1 MPRVRWSYVCSGL
14 PKTWLEDKMQ
24 YKVDQAF
31 SPWYELVRMRSCGS
45 VSTSRSAACRYSSFM
60 RMNCDSG
67 KSCWRTKAERR
78 CFRQATY
85 RRLYNLYSNLIPAT
99 ERYVALSHFRKKSTG
114 LAPNTSEARH
124 KRCEVLL
131 VTRTL
136 TLRQIG
142 VVAGLFKFVDERIQ
156 KSRFEVGSAFT
167 LFRYRGTF
175 KRCLLRWPQN

>member
-1 MPRVRWSYVCSGL
+1 MSSCTTSLSPPPPRFALIFRPFIS
-14 PKTWLEDKMQ
+14 
-24 YKVDQAF
+24 
-31 SPWYELVRMRSCGS
+31 
-45 VSTSRSAACRYSSFM
+45 
-60 RMNCDSG
+60 
-67 KSCWRTKAERR
+67 KSIG
-78 CFRQATY
+78 F
-85 RRLYNLYSNLIPAT
+85 YNLYSNLIPAT